1 MTFSVA
7 LSGDSMITRGA
18 VIASEERARA
28 LGELIRGA
36 DVAFTNLEVVASD
49 VRGYHSTGA
58 FTPSLVAPA
67 AVLDE
72 LVGLF
77 DVVSFA
83 NNHTL
88 NLGVDGLLDT
98 MRGLRTRGIA
108 CAGVGQT
115 LSEASVPAYVD
126 RPTGSV
132 AVVACATTFASG
144 DEATRPSD
152 TMIGRPGL
160 NPLRHV
166 TRMGVTAEQLE
177 SLSGVHRQL
186 GLQEQLDY
194 LRDMRFLPPIDPP
207 DALMFG
213 ERFFVADQPCRRT
226 TCAPQDLD
234 RMRKWVREAKARS
247 KVALVSVHS
256 HENGAALTE
265 PAEFLVEFA
274 HEMIDCG
281 ADAVVGHGP
290 HRVRG
295 IEIYRGRP
303 IFYSLGNFV
312 AESELAMLSS
322 HSYDVFGEADTLTP
336 HEVVGGARVGFADHA
351 DYWRSVVPVLH
362 FGPDCLER
370 IALNPIS
377 LGYDRPEH
385 QRGRPS
391 MPDESVADAVI
402 RDLRTLSAPFGT
414 VIRADEVGAFV
425 ELAK

>member
-1 MTFSVA
+1 MTFSLA
-7 LSGDSMITRGA
+7 LTGDSMITRGA
-18 VIASEERARA
+18 LISSDDRALA

-36 DVAFTNLEVVASD
+36 DVAFTNLEVVATD
-49 VRGYHSTGA
+49 VRGYHSTGP

-88 NLGVDGLLDT
+88 NLGIDGLLDT

-108 CAGVGQT
+108 CAGVGET

-132 AVVACATTFASG
+132 GVVACATTFTSG

-160 NPLRHV
+160 NPVRHLS
-166 TRMGVTAEQLE
+166 RLGVTAAQLE
-177 SLSGVHRQL
+177 SLVQVHRQL

-194 LRDMRFLPPIDPP
+194 LRDMRFLPPIDPA
-207 DALMFG
+207 DTLLFG

-226 TCAPQDLD
+226 TCTPQDLD
-234 RMRKWVREAKARS
+234 RMRKWVAEAKARS
-247 KVALVSVHS
+247 RVALVSVHS
-256 HENGAALTE
+256 HESGASLVE
-265 PAEFLVEFA
+265 PAEFLVDFA
-274 HEMIDCG
+274 HQMIDAG

-295 IEIYRGRP
+295 IEMYRGRP

-322 HSYDVFGEADTLTP
+322 HSYDVFGASDDLTP
-336 HEVVGGARVGFADHA
+336 HEVVGGARVGFADHE
-351 DYWRSVVPVLH
+351 DYWRSVVPMLH
-362 FGPDCLER
+362 FGADRLER
-370 IALNPIS
+370 IALHPIS
-377 LGYDRPEH
+377 RGHERPEH
-385 QRGRPS
+385 ERGRPS
-391 MPDESVADAVI
+391 ISDGPVAAAVLD
-402 RDLRTLSAPFGT
+402 DLEALSAPFGT
-414 VIRADEVGAFV
+414 VIRADEFGAFV
-425 ELAK
+425 ELAE